1 MVNDRKNYIIYSYIF
16 LLIIYIY
23 HVFNEDDRLYKVDK
37 TQWINSGRD
46 DLNKFILNNK
56 NIDAII
62 IGGSN
67 SAAGLSAKLLS
78 KLTNKNFYNLS
89 ESSEGINDSDY
100 LNTINLKT
108 SNINRNNV
116 RIILYSTMKLFS
128 NDKNRINNVMLKQK
142 IKFFPTT
149 SLASTIKMKITLFFK
164 DYFPE
169 HDEIEKYKAYFEH
182 EEYGDRKITNDF
194 DKYKV
199 SFEFNKSLPVNL
211 IIANLINAK
220 NNYQKL
226 FPNSKFIV
234 LSPTVY
240 NKDPEFQNNFIKQ
253 LSKELLKNKIEFISQ
268 PPISSFLPIWKDPIH
283 LNYNGRK
290 LRTNELYEL
299 LQNNYDLKKILN

>member
-1 MVNDRKNYIIYSYIF
+1 MHVLIYMYY
-16 LLIIYIY
+16 L
-23 HVFNEDDRLYKVDK
+23 VALY
-37 TQWINSGRD
+37 
-46 DLNKFILNNK
+46 
-56 NIDAII
+56 
-62 IGGSN
+62 
-67 SAAGLSAKLLS
+67 
-78 KLTNKNFYNLS
+78 NF
-89 ESSEGINDSDY
+89 
-100 LNTINLKT
+100 
-108 SNINRNNV
+108 
-116 RIILYSTMKLFS
+116 
-128 NDKNRINNVMLKQK
+128 
-142 IKFFPTT
+142 
-149 SLASTIKMKITLFFK
+149 
-164 DYFPE
+164 
-169 HDEIEKYKAYFEH
+169 
-182 EEYGDRKITNDF
+182 
-194 DKYKV
+194 
-199 SFEFNKSLPVNL
+199 